1 MAVRAGPGFGHI
13 TREHPDTRDFKGCF
27 EICKPKRWPRAV
39 KHGEKP
45 AAMRVHRHKRR
56 ARGTD
61 KRRDFDL
68 GSPLTLKF
76 FVFLENFRLLLAK
89 QKQPHTTLLEIWFL
103 PLATS

>member
-1 MAVRAGPGFGHI
+1 M
-13 TREHPDTRDFKGCF
+13 
-27 EICKPKRWPRAV
+27 

-45 AAMRVHRHKRR
+45 AAMRVRRHKGW

-61 KRRDFDL
+61 KRRDFDF

-76 FVFLENFRLLLAK
+76 FVFLENFRPLLAK
-89 QKQPHTTLLEIWFL
+89 QKQPHTMLLRIWFL